1 MGRILFFVALA
12 VAMWVAWTLSRRR
25 NSLDNEER
33 RELKRLRAKEREAQ
47 GKSREPSRR
56 GDGQVRPLRPLLS
69 QTRGRAQQGARLL
82 LEALPRCG
90 AGRAMTSPDRAFDGW
105 LPGVVRRPSPHFNE
119 RPEGALVSLAV
130 LHFISLP
137 AGRFGGED
145 VDALFMGTLDAMN
158 PPRIR
163 VPEGPEGLLPFLR
176 APHGRSQTVCERS
189 GQGLACWRLVLRGA
203 HGVQRLFRRNRAR
216 GHGRDAL

>member
-1 MGRILFFVALA
+1 
-12 VAMWVAWTLSRRR
+12 
-25 NSLDNEER
+25 
-33 RELKRLRAKEREAQ
+33 
-47 GKSREPSRR
+47 
-56 GDGQVRPLRPLLS
+56 
-69 QTRGRAQQGARLL
+69 
-82 LEALPRCG
+82 
-90 AGRAMTSPDRAFDGW
+90 MTSPDRAFDGW

-216 GHGRDAL
+216 GHGETPYEDAQYLALGELLGTLTRVLPVEAVTGHEHIAPGRKQDPGPSFDWDRVREMVPGRVRIVTEPQVMP